1 MAAPGAG
8 RRVGDGAPA
17 TSADPGDGTGPADR
31 RWPRRVYQVGTEPD
45 PRFTL
50 ANERTFLAW
59 LRTALGLMV
68 AAAAVRAFGADGSR
82 WAAAVLAVL
91 AVVVAAE
98 AFPRWSRNERAL
110 RQQLPLPSTPVALVS
125 AAGVV
130 VAGVTIAVVVS
141 I

>member
-1 MAAPGAG
+1 VAAPGTGQRVTDDAPPTTAG
-8 RRVGDGAPA
+8 
-17 TSADPGDGTGPADR
+17 PGRPDR
-31 RWPRRVYQVGTEPD
+31 RWPRRVYGVGTEPD

-68 AAAAVRAFGADGSR
+68 AAAAVKAFGAEGSQ

-91 AVVVAAE
+91 AVGVAVE

-110 RQQLPLPSTPVALVS
+110 RLQLPLPSTPVAVVA

-130 VAGVTIAVVVS
+130 AAGLTILVVVL

>member
-1 MAAPGAG
+1 MTDEAPP
-8 RRVGDGAPA
+8 APA
-17 TSADPGDGTGPADR
+17 GPGRPDR
-31 RWPRRVYQVGTEPD
+31 RWPRRVYGVGTEPD

-68 AAAAVRAFGADGSR
+68 AAAAVKAFGAEGSQ

-91 AVVVAAE
+91 AVGVAVE

-110 RQQLPLPSTPVALVS
+110 RLQLPLPSTPVAVVA

-130 VAGVTIAVVVS
+130 VAGLTILVVVLV
-141 I
+141 

>member
-1 MAAPGAG
+1 MTDGPRSAAAG
-8 RRVGDGAPA
+8 GDERP
-17 TSADPGDGTGPADR
+17 GPADR
-31 RWPRRVYQVGTEPD
+31 RWPRRVYGVGTEPD
-45 PRFTL
+45 PRFSL

-82 WAAAVLAVL
+82 WTAVVLAVL
-91 AVVVAAE
+91 AVGVAVE
-98 AFPRWSRNERAL
+98 AFPRWARNERAL
-110 RQQLPLPSTPVALVS
+110 RLQQPLPSTPVAVVS

-130 VAGVTIAVVVS
+130 AAGVTIAVVVL

>member
-1 MAAPGAG
+1 MT
-8 RRVGDGAPA
+8 DE
-17 TSADPGDGTGPADR
+17 SASRSEPTGPADR
-31 RWPRRVYQVGTEPD
+31 RWPRRVYGVGTEPD

-68 AAAAVRAFGADGSR
+68 AAAAVKAFGTDGSQ
-82 WAAAVLAVL
+82 WAAVVLAVL
-91 AVVVAAE
+91 AVGVAAE

-110 RQQLPLPSTPVALVS
+110 RLQLPLPSTPVTVVS
-125 AAGVV
+125 AVGVVAAGVM
-130 VAGVTIAVVVS
+130 IAVVVL

>member
-1 MAAPGAG
+1 MTDEAPSTS
-8 RRVGDGAPA
+8 VG
-17 TSADPGDGTGPADR
+17 PGERPGPADP
-31 RWPRRVYQVGTEPD
+31 RWPRRVYGVGTEPD

-68 AAAAVRAFGADGSR
+68 AAAAVRAFGTDGSR
-82 WAAAVLAVL
+82 WTAAVLAVL
-91 AVVVAAE
+91 AVGVAAE

-110 RQQLPLPSTPVALVS
+110 RQQLPLPSTPVAVVS
-125 AAGVV
+125 AVGVV
-130 VAGVTIAVVVS
+130 AAGVTIAVVVS

>member
-1 MAAPGAG
+1 M
-8 RRVGDGAPA
+8 
-17 TSADPGDGTGPADR
+17 
-31 RWPRRVYQVGTEPD
+31 GTEPD

-68 AAAAVRAFGADGSR
+68 AAAAVKAFGADDSQ
-82 WAAAVLAVL
+82 WAAVVLAVL

-110 RQQLPLPSTPVALVS
+110 RLQLPLPSTPVAVAS
-125 AAGVV
+125 AVGVV
-130 VAGVTIAVVVS
+130 AAGVTIAVVVLT
-141 I
+141 